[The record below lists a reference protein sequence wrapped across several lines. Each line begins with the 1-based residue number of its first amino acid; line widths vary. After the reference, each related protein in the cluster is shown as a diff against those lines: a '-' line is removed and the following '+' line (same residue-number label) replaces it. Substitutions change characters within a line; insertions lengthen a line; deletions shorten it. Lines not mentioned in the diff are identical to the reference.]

1 MSLVDWLNNGWLVE
15 HKTSPQEI
23 ADLFG
28 VADRD
33 LADSL
38 AKGP

>member
-1 MSLVDWLNNGWLVE
+1 MSLADWLNNGWLLE
-15 HKTSPQEI
+15 HKTSSQEI

-33 LADSL
+33 FDFA
-38 AKGP
+38 AC